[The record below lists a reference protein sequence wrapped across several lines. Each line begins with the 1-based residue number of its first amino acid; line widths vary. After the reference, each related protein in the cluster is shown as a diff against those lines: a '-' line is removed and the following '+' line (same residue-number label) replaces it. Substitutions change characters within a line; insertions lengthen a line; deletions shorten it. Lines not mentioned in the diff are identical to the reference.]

1 MIVTDS
7 TTCTVTIVNSNFYFI
22 VADWK
27 KKNFIDRF
35 VQSVV
40 SHGPSLI
47 PLTRDEH
54 GDGEESVLNFLNP
67 RREGNMGMNYFRNKL
82 QVNIALLQVCS
93 RAVLQQ
99 CSGCPP
105 YSTYAIEP
113 LEVTDFVINFTL
125 YTLDLTGLEHCVPSN
140 FS

>member
-7 TTCTVTIVNSNFYFI
+7 TTCTVTSVNNNFYFV

-82 QVNIALLQVCS
+82 QVIIALLLVYS
-93 RAVLQQ
+93 RSVL
-99 CSGCPP
+99 
-105 YSTYAIEP
+105 
-113 LEVTDFVINFTL
+113 
-125 YTLDLTGLEHCVPSN
+125 
-140 FS
+140 